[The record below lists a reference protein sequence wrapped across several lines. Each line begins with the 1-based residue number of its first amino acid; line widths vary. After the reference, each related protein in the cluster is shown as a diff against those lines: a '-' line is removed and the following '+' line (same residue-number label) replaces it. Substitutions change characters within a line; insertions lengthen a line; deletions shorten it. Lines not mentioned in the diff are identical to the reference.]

1 MYMEEALET
10 LVQKVEWIE
19 EHLERLGEE
28 ISGSNS
34 KAIPEYLTV
43 EQAHLLPDWPFSG
56 PATRKLISRGHLK
69 EGLHYYKINGR
80 IILRWAALKEML
92 DRHFLMHT

>member
-1 MYMEEALET
+1 MYMEEALAT
-10 LVQKVEWIE
+10 LVREVEGIK

-28 ISGSNS
+28 ISTPNGKN
-34 KAIPEYLTV
+34 IPEYLTV
-43 EQAHLLPDWPFSG
+43 EQAHHLPDWPFSG